1 MLRFIKSSNTKTWP
15 SQYFEAP
22 IPIVGI
28 EIFSVISLAVS
39 VVTHSNNTAFAPS
52 VSDSFAKSNK
62 FFFYLLVFPKTLI
75 LLKFL

>member
-28 EIFSVISLAVS
+28 EIFSVITLAVS
-39 VVTHSNNTAFAPS
+39 AVTHSNKTALAPS
-52 VSDSFAKSNK
+52 ASD
-62 FFFYLLVFPKTLI
+62 LLLTLI
-75 LLKFL
+75 NFVFLY